1 MIQQQRIQLDSIFIK
16 ALLLGGFLLSLFL
29 SSPVRAESA
38 AQTIQSL
45 QPIPISSGGATL
57 LPIAVLTGLTTG
69 VVSPVAQFT
78 LVNHLFTN
86 AINDGINKTP
96 DARINYVSAKKL
108 FEEEV
113 LCGMGKVLQTALV
126 VTLMPQ
132 TSRNRDYGGTQD
144 EAVRRGKIT
153 EATVLAQAFAR
164 TPGCDASNSSDS
176 GIDQNILLV
185 LRSLN

>member
-1 MIQQQRIQLDSIFIK
+1 MILQHRLQLDSVFIK
-16 ALLLGGFLLSLFL
+16 VLLLGGFLLSLFL
-29 SSPVRAESA
+29 SSPVRAESVV
-38 AQTIQSL
+38 QTIQSL

-57 LPIAVLTGLTTG
+57 VPLAVLRGLTAG
-69 VVSPVAQFT
+69 AVSPVAQFT

-86 AINDGINKTP
+86 AINEGVNKTP

-132 TSRNRDYGGTQD
+132 TSRNRDNGGTQD
-144 EAVRRGKIT
+144 EAVRKGKIA
-153 EATVLAQAFAR
+153 EAMALAQAFGR
-164 TPGCDASNSSDS
+164 TPGCDASNASDS
-176 GIDQNILLV
+176 GFDQNILLV
-185 LRSLN
+185 LQAL